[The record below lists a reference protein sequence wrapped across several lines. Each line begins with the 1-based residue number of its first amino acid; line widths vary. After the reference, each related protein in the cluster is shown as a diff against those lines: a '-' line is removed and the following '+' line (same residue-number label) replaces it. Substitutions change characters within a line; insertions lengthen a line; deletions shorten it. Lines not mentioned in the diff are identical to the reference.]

1 MRNFSTLARYF
12 VLLTVLLM
20 TLTIASI
27 SRVSAADRPSEGPLG
42 AEEKGQSDSIPP
54 CDATSP
60 RSAPGQTRSQNG
72 MNPHSVSLS
81 WTASTPVSKS
91 HRDSIKGYVVYRSQK
106 SQEYSGNNRI
116 NLIPLTGTRCVDS
129 TVQAGS
135 TYFYVIKAV
144 AESGSQSVVSKE
156 ITAVIPSP

>member
-1 MRNFSTLARYF
+1 MRNFSTLAKYF
-12 VLLTVLLM
+12 VLLSVLPI

-27 SRVSAADRPSEGPLG
+27 SQVRAADRPLEGPVG
-42 AEEKGQSDSIPP
+42 AEAKAQSESIPP

-60 RSAPGQTRSQNG
+60 ASAPGPGRPQNG